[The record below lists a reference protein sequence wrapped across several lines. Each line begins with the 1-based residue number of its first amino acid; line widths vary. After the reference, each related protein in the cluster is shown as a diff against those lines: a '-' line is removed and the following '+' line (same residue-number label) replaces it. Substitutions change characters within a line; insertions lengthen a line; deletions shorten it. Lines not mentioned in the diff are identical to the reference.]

1 MLDTAELLRLA
12 VKNDIIDLDDV
23 QARLEMKNRA
33 EIIEMHPYAITQGK
47 DGNWRTYLVDYSK
60 KNNRRQIK
68 KSTKEK
74 VEQK

>member
-33 EIIEMHPYAITQGK
+33 EMLWLINMT
-47 DGNWRTYLVDYSK
+47 
-60 KNNRRQIK
+60 
-68 KSTKEK
+68 
-74 VEQK
+74 